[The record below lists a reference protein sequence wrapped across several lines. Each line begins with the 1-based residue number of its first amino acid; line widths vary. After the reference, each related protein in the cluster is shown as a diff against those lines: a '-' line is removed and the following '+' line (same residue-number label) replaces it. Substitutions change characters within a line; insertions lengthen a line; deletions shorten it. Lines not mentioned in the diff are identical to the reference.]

1 MIIGKLLNQGQVWAL
16 HQKEAAYNWGVGKK
30 DAAYNWA
37 VGKKDAVYNTIAPI
51 VVGNYQQYNQACLH
65 YTGKDGKTVGKIA
78 GLVSVGMMAFGVL
91 YLTPMG
97 YGMDLVGRA
106 LPMGYNF
113 VMGCGSVI
121 RMVLELVLNDLIGG
135 VLKVVFVDF
144 AGGIV
149 HVLRECIGVLGD
161 LVGLL
166 GSGVGVIL
174 KGAITAG
181 LIFGLVI
188 GYRTYNFFNGR
199 LPAAAVNLLEIPQ
212 PPAANA
218 PHGDLATHHQRLG
231 DFRLLLLRRCAALI
245 GNHPEA
251 PQPPAAEAGREAIVT
266 YVGLLQLNVARLE
279 SIRTVI
285 LARFGAPG
293 NHPANAALPAAPAAL
308 AADADAEAIQ
318 QYVEALGVYVEGVR
332 AVRTALIAHANGIP
346 DLPALPAADAGAD
359 LKEAYIG
366 QVQTYIDQLNAV
378 RVALLARF
386 PAHEAPRAELPQ
398 PPPVGADEEAV
409 RAYVEQIRGLGN
421 QVPFQPQGGLRH
433 FNPEPFPEG
442 ERFNIF
448 HLRWCLVSFINMFRV
463 IYQEG
468 LNGVQF
474 VRGQMQANR
483 YVDLAVKALLA
494 SAAGTTVI
502 AITAIA
508 LAIIAK
514 IVQAT
519 ARFIGALLYAGY
531 TVVKACFQA
540 IWECCKAVVNLALDV
555 MAFFWSF
562 IKVPVLIVRD
572 GVYFAGSVTY
582 HSVLKPTGSLV
593 GQTGKALGSGM
604 YSAGKT
610 FGNGMYSALITVK
623 DGIKSLAGRVSL
635 FQGNGPN
642 PVNLFPPSET
652 VIP

>member
-1 MIIGKLLNQGQVWAL
+1 MTTW
-16 HQKEAAYNWGVGKK
+16 VGKT
-30 DAAYNWA
+30 DA
-37 VGKKDAVYNTIAPI
+37 
-51 VVGNYQQYNQACLH
+51 YQQYDQICTQKL
-65 YTGKDGKTVGKIA
+65 GKDGRTVTIA
-78 GLVSVGMMAFGVL
+78 LGAAAGGLMAFGLV
-91 YLTPMG
+91 YMSPMG
-97 YGMDLVGRA
+97 HGIDLVGRV

-113 VMGCGSVI
+113 LMGCGDVI
-121 RMVLELVLNDLIGG
+121 RMVIELVLRDLVGG
-135 VLKVVFVDF
+135 VLKVVFVDLG
-144 AGGIV
+144 GGIL

-188 GYRTYNFFNGR
+188 GYRTYNFFNDR

-218 PHGDLATHHQRLG
+218 PHGDLATHSQRLG

-251 PQPPAAEAGREAIVT
+251 PQPPAAAAGREAILA
-266 YVGLLQLNVARLE
+266 YVGLLQLNVARLG
-279 SIRTVI
+279 SIRTVV
-285 LARFGAPG
+285 LARFGAPE

-308 AADADAEAIQ
+308 AADAEADAIQ
-318 QYVEALGVYVEGVR
+318 QYVEALAAYVEGLR
-332 AVRTALIAHANGIP
+332 DVRTALIEHVNGIP

-359 LKEAYIG
+359 LKQAYLDQVQIYIG
-366 QVQTYIDQLNAV
+366 QLNAV

-386 PAHEAPRAELPQ
+386 PAHEAPRVELPQ
-398 PPPVGADEEAV
+398 PPPVGAGEEAV
-409 RAYVEQIRGLGN
+409 RAYVEQMRGLGN
-421 QVPFQPQGGLRH
+421 QVPFQPQGGFRH

-448 HLRWCLVSFINMFRV
+448 HLRWCLVSFINMFRA

-562 IKVPVLIVRD
+562 IKVPILIVRD
-572 GVYFAGSVTY
+572 GVCFAGSVTY

-593 GQTGKALGSGM
+593 GHTGKALGSGM

-610 FGNGMYSALITVK
+610 LGNGMYSGLITVK

-635 FQGNGPN
+635 FQGNGPK